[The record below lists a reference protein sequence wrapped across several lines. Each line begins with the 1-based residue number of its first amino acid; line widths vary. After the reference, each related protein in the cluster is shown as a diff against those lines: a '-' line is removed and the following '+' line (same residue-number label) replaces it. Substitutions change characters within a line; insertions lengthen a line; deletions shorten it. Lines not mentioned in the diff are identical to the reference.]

1 MILARHADALFWVGR
16 YLERTEAT
24 VRCLDY
30 AANSIIHLRSDE
42 ARIEVEQLVKTLGL
56 ESVAAPLGSLG
67 GRRQLFAFLLSD
79 TANPGSV
86 LSAVSAV
93 RERLRSTR
101 ERIPIELWE
110 EANGLYLRFREF
122 GDIELP
128 PDRLHETLLMVRR
141 ACLAISGVLN
151 EGMRRDE
158 GYEFILIGR
167 MIERSVFTVGL
178 LVAGYTDPRGTMDA
192 TRMLRL
198 TSSLQAYHR
207 RHGHAPDPEGVVRYL
222 LAGTDLPRSVLS
234 CLLRA
239 EESLRGVGSVAGALD
254 GPRRRAGLLRARLEL
269 GEIEQAM
276 AREPLPVLS
285 ELHWDLAEVA
295 SEIAAGVVPPL
306 GFPTASSEY
315 LRPGGAH
322 PEAGPRPAGPAA
334 GPGRSRSRGT
344 DR

>member
-1 MILARHADALFWVGR
+1 MILARHADALLWVGR

-30 AANSIIHLRSDE
+30 AANSIIHLRGDE
-42 ARIEVEQLVKTLGL
+42 ARVEIEQLVKTLGL
-56 ESVAAPLGSLG
+56 ESVAALVGSLE

-79 TANPGSV
+79 TGNPGSV

-93 RERLRSTR
+93 REKLRSTR

-122 GDIELP
+122 SDAAP
-128 PDRLHETLLMVRR
+128 PPERLQEVLLMVRR

-158 GYEFILIGR
+158 GYAFIVIGR
-167 MIERSVFTVGL
+167 MIERSIFTVGL
-178 LVAGYTDPRGTMDA
+178 IVAGYTDPRGTIDA

-207 RHGHAPDPEGVVRYL
+207 RHGHAPDPEGAVRYL
-222 LAGTDLPRSVLS
+222 LFATDLPRSLQS

-239 EESLRGVGSVAGALD
+239 EDRLKDIGATAGALD
-254 GPRRRAGLLRARLEL
+254 GSRRKVGLLRARLEL
-269 GEIEQAM
+269 GEIEEAM
-276 AREPLPVLS
+276 AQAPVPALS
-285 ELHWDLAEVA
+285 ALHWDLAEVA
-295 SEIAAGVVPPL
+295 SEIAVEVVPPL
-306 GFPTASSEY
+306 DFPTVRSQY
-315 LRPGGAH
+315 LRPG
-322 PEAGPRPAGPAA
+322 EAGGL
-334 GPGRSRSRGT
+334 GGT
-344 DR
+344 

>member
-1 MILARHADALFWVGR
+1 M
-16 YLERTEAT
+16 
-24 VRCLDY
+24 
-30 AANSIIHLRSDE
+30 
-42 ARIEVEQLVKTLGL
+42 
-56 ESVAAPLGSLG
+56 
-67 GRRQLFAFLLSD
+67 
-79 TANPGSV
+79 
-86 LSAVSAV
+86 LSAVSAI

-128 PDRLHETLLMVRR
+128 PERLHETLLMVRR

-207 RHGHAPDPEGVVRYL
+207 RHGHTPDPEGVVRYL

-269 GEIEQAM
+269 GEIEEAM
-276 AREPLPVLS
+276 AQDPLPVLT
-285 ELHWDLAEVA
+285 ELHWDLTEVA

-322 PEAGPRPAGPAA
+322 LGAQMRPGD
-334 GPGRSRSRGT
+334 G
-344 DR
+344 

>member
-30 AANSIIHLRSDE
+30 AANSIIHLRPDE
-42 ARIEVEQLVKTLGL
+42 ARIEIDHLVKTLGL
-56 ESVAAPLGSLG
+56 ESVAALLGSLA

-79 TANPGSV
+79 TGNPGSV

-93 RERLRSTR
+93 REKLRSTR

-122 GDIELP
+122 GDAELP

-158 GYEFILIGR
+158 GYAFIVIGR
-167 MIERSVFTVGL
+167 MIERSTFTVGL
-178 LVAGYTDPRGTMDA
+178 LIAGYADPRGVMDV
-192 TRMLRL
+192 TKMLRL

-222 LAGTDLPRSVLS
+222 LAGTDLPRSLLS

-239 EESLRGVGSVAGALD
+239 EECLTDIGATAGALD
-254 GPRRRAGLLRARLEL
+254 RSRRKAGLLRARLEL
-269 GEIEQAM
+269 GEIEAAM
-276 AREPLPVLS
+276 AEDPVPELS
-285 ELHWDLAEVA
+285 TLHWDLAELA
-295 SEIAAGVVPPL
+295 SEIAVEVSPPL
-306 GFPTASSEY
+306 DFPAVRSQS
-315 LRPGGAH
+315 LRSGG
-322 PEAGPRPAGPAA
+322 PYRGAGPPAPE
-334 GPGRSRSRGT
+334 R
-344 DR
+344 

>member
-24 VRCLDY
+24 VRCLGY
-30 AANSIIHLRSDE
+30 AADSIIHLRSDE

-56 ESVAAPLGSLG
+56 ESVAAPLGTLA

-93 RERLRSTR
+93 RERLRSAR

-122 GDIELP
+122 GDTELP

-158 GYEFILIGR
+158 GYEFIVIGR
-167 MIERSVFTVGL
+167 MVERSIFTVGL
-178 LVAGYTDPRGTMDA
+178 LVAGYTDPRGSVDA
-192 TRMLRL
+192 TRILRL

-207 RHGHAPDPEGVVRYL
+207 RYGHAPDPEGVVRYL
-222 LAGTDLPRSVLS
+222 LAGSDLPRSLQS

-239 EESLRGVGSVAGALD
+239 EASLTGIGGTAGALD
-254 GPRRRAGLLRARLEL
+254 RSRRRAGLLRARLEL
-269 GEIEQAM
+269 GEIEEAM
-276 AREPLPVLS
+276 ASEPLPVLS
-285 ELHWDLAEVA
+285 ELHWDLAELA

-306 GFPTASSEY
+306 GFPTASSQY
-315 LRPGGAH
+315 LRPGGAD
-322 PEAGPRPAGPAA
+322 PDGGLKPADSSSE
-334 GPGRSRSRGT
+334 PGRRPSPGI

>member
-30 AANSIIHLRSDE
+30 AANSIIHLRPDE

-79 TANPGSV
+79 TSNPGSV
-86 LSAVSAV
+86 LSAVTAV

-122 GDIELP
+122 GDSELP
-128 PDRLHETLLMVRR
+128 PERLHEILLMVRR

-158 GYEFILIGR
+158 GYEFIVIGR
-167 MIERSVFTVGL
+167 MIERSIFTVGL
-178 LVAGYTDPRGTMDA
+178 LIASYTDPRGVMDA

-207 RHGHAPDPEGVVRYL
+207 RHGHVPDPQGVVRYL
-222 LAGTDLPRSVLS
+222 LAGTDLPRSLQS

-239 EESLRGVGSVAGALD
+239 EACLTGVGELD
-254 GPRRRAGLLRARLEL
+254 RSRRRSGLLRARLEL
-269 GEIEQAM
+269 GEIEEAM
-276 AREPLPVLS
+276 AQEPLPALS
-285 ELHWDLAEVA
+285 ELQWDLAELA
-295 SEIAAGVVPPL
+295 SEIAAAVVPPL
-306 GFPTASSEY
+306 GFPTAGSRY
-315 LRPGGAH
+315 LRPGGVH
-322 PEAGPRPAGPAA
+322 PDAGLMPATPGVE
-334 GPGRSRSRGT
+334 PGRIPSPGI
-344 DR
+344 DP

>member
-42 ARIEVEQLVKTLGL
+42 ARVEIEQLVKTLGL
-56 ESVAAPLGSLG
+56 ESVAAPLGSVA

-122 GDIELP
+122 GDTELP

-158 GYEFILIGR
+158 GYEFIVLGR

-178 LVAGYTDPRGTMDA
+178 LTASYSDPRGTVDA
-192 TRMLRL
+192 TRILRL

-207 RHGHAPDPEGVVRYL
+207 RYGHAPDPEGVVRYL
-222 LAGTDLPRSVLS
+222 LAGTDLPRSLQS

-239 EESLRGVGSVAGALD
+239 EGSLAGISALD
-254 GPRRRAGLLRARLEL
+254 RSRRRAGLLRARLEL
-269 GEIEQAM
+269 GEIEEAM
-276 AREPLPVLS
+276 AQEPLPVLS
-285 ELHWDLAEVA
+285 ELHWDLAELA

-306 GFPTASSEY
+306 GFPTASSRY
-315 LRPGGAH
+315 LRPGGTQ
-322 PEAGPRPAGPAA
+322 PLAGGRPVRLDP
-334 GPGRSRSRGT
+334 
-344 DR
+344 

>member
-30 AANSIIHLRSDE
+30 AANSIIHLRPDE
-42 ARIEVEQLVKTLGL
+42 ARIEIEQLVKTLGL
-56 ESVAAPLGSLG
+56 ESVAALLGSLE

-79 TANPGSV
+79 TGNPGSV

-93 RERLRSTR
+93 REKLRSTR

-122 GDIELP
+122 GDAELP
-128 PDRLHETLLMVRR
+128 SERLHEILLMVRR

-158 GYEFILIGR
+158 GYAFIVIGR
-167 MIERSVFTVGL
+167 MIERSIFTVGL
-178 LVAGYTDPRGTMDA
+178 LIASYTDPRGTMDA

-207 RHGHAPDPEGVVRYL
+207 RHGHEPDPEGVVRYL
-222 LAGTDLPRSVLS
+222 LGATDLPRSLQS

-239 EESLRGVGSVAGALD
+239 EERLTDIGALD
-254 GPRRRAGLLRARLEL
+254 RSRRKVGLLRARLEL
-269 GEIEQAM
+269 GEIEEAM
-276 AREPLPVLS
+276 ARQPLPVLS
-285 ELHWDLAEVA
+285 ELHWDLAELA
-295 SEIAAGVVPPL
+295 SEVAVEVVPPL
-306 GFPTASSEY
+306 DFPAVRSQY
-315 LRPGGAH
+315 LRPGGGPSGRGPDAGG
-322 PEAGPRPAGPAA
+322 PLRRAGPQPGAG
-334 GPGRSRSRGT
+334 
-344 DR
+344 D